1 MHLPLSDAEKMTR
14 RTSDDNKAAGGNSRN
29 TWEKLRFG
37 RAARQRNSRCS
48 WAILL
53 KSLFFFIFFFCQ
65 QITGIQ
71 SFHLWQIF
79 IRDARILRLA
89 SHARCNCFRF
99 ETFEL
104 YLTSLML
111 AQSEFPTRKLY
122 SALVLTRERM
132 SRLILDRTKK
142 SGEITF
148 GDE

>member
-1 MHLPLSDAEKMTR
+1 MQR
-14 RTSDDNKAAGGNSRN
+14 RWRGERATITKQPVEIRETPERN
-29 TWEKLRFG
+29 WGLVG
-37 RAARQRNSRCS
+37 RHDREILVARGQSFWR
-48 WAILL
+48 A
-53 KSLFFFIFFFCQ
+53 FFFLFFFFCQ

-104 YLTSLML
+104 YLISLML